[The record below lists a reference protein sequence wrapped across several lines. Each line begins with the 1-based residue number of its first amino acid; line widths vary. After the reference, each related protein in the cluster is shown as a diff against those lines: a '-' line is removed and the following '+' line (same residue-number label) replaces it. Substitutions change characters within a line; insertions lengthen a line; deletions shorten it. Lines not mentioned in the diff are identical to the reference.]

1 MESDQMKELIKDII
15 KLDKDTQEEIILLQ
29 KEKDKVYDEITKL
42 KEDLTNK
49 NIQDEK
55 KQLEELNLKYE
66 KEYEEYKKKLKQLN
80 EERKKEIESL
90 YNDKKIEWLNDLYNY
105 CLKD

>member
-1 MESDQMKELIKDII
+1 MKELIKDII